1 MRGWHSRIFI
11 YSAGD
16 AAQAQERG
24 ACLAERA
31 RQKALHLILRRVQL
45 EIIASRARARSVSIL
60 KFPSDAASAR
70 RGLDLKMAKYC
81 ALAGDKF

>member
-45 EIIASRARARSVSIL
+45 EIIASRARARTRPVSIL
-60 KFPSDAASAR
+60 KFPSDE
-70 RGLDLKMAKYC
+70 GLDLKMAKYC